1 LRSLIKR
8 RPSAPMAIS
17 LVALFMSV
25 GGVGYAATSL
35 PSNSVGTAQ
44 IRSEAVTYK
53 KIRPGNV
60 GSVRLANEGVTYRK
74 IHPGAVGKVRANLK
88 QLQARLA
95 STCGAGTAV
104 GGVDQNGKVTCNPA
118 LPGHTAIAAASA
130 DVGATAANVAAGTL
144 PTGASYVAFSNP
156 TVTMPA
162 TVATQHVTVTCTLS
176 LGSAAQS
183 RSQTVDTSTTDPLT
197 LTIPLQQAGAAGPV
211 SVACAESVPAAGT
224 APTGVRATASIDAI
238 QTIG

>member
-1 LRSLIKR
+1 
-8 RPSAPMAIS
+8 MAIS

-35 PSNSVGTAQ
+35 PSNSVGTSQ
-44 IRSEAVTYK
+44 IRDNAVTYK
-53 KIRPGNV
+53 KIEPASV
-60 GSVRLANEGVTYRK
+60 GSRRLAREGVTYTK
-74 IHPGAVGKVRANLK
+74 IHPGAVGKVRANLT

-118 LPGHTAIAAASA
+118 LPGHTAVAAASG
-130 DVGATAANVAAGTL
+130 DVGTTAANVVSGTL
-144 PTGASYVAFSNP
+144 PAGASYLAFANP
-156 TVTMPA
+156 TVTIPA
-162 TVATQHVTVTCTLS
+162 TTAAQHVTVTCTLA
-176 LGSAAQS
+176 LGSASQS

-211 SVACAESVPAAGT
+211 SVACSDSVPASGT
-224 APTGVRATASIDAI
+224 APTGVRATSSIDAV

>member
-1 LRSLIKR
+1 
-8 RPSAPMAIS
+8 MAIS
-17 LVALFMSV
+17 LVALFLSV

-35 PSNSVGTAQ
+35 PRNSVGTSQ

-104 GGVDQNGKVTCNPA
+104 GGVDQNGKVTCNAA

-130 DVGATAANVAAGTL
+130 DVGTTAANVVTGTL
-144 PTGASYVAFSNP
+144 PAGASYVAFSNP
-156 TVTMPA
+156 SVVVTGGTGP
-162 TVATQHVTVTCTLS
+162 VTVTCTLA
-176 LGSAAQS
+176 LGSASQS
-183 RSQTVDTSTTDPLT
+183 RSQTVTAATGDQTV
-197 LTIPLQQAGAAGPV
+197 TIPLQQAGAAGPA
-211 SVACAESVPAAGT
+211 SVACSDTVPGTST
-224 APTGVRATASIDAI
+224 APTAIRATASIDAI

>member
-17 LVALFMSV
+17 LVALFMSM
-25 GGVGYAATSL
+25 GGVGYAAVSL

-44 IRSEAVTYK
+44 IRDDAVTYK
-53 KIRPGNV
+53 KIQPASV
-60 GSVRLANEGVTYRK
+60 GSRRLAREGVTYTK
-74 IHPGAVGKVRANLK
+74 IHPGAVGKVRANLT

-118 LPGHTAIAAASA
+118 IPGHTTIAAASG
-130 DVGATAANVAAGTL
+130 DVGTTAANVVAGTL
-144 PTGASYVAFSNP
+144 PTGSSYLAFANP
-156 TVTMPA
+156 TVVVTGGTGP
-162 TVATQHVTVTCTLS
+162 VTVTCTLA
-176 LGSAAQS
+176 LGSASQS
-183 RSQTVDTSTTDPLT
+183 RSQTVTAATGDQTI
-197 LTIPLQQAGAAGPV
+197 TIPLQQAGAAGPA
-211 SVACAESVPAAGT
+211 SVACSDTVPAGST
-224 APTGVRATASIDAI
+224 APTTIRATASIDAV